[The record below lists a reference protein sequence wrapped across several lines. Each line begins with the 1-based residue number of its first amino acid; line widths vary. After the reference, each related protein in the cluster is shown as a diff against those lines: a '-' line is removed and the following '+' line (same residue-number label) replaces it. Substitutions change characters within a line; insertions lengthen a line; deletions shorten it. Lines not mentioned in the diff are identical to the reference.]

1 MIYTNSIEEAYY
13 VILMQCDDQVNEKL
27 VAY

>member
-1 MIYTNSIEEAYY
+1 MIYTNDIEEAYY
-13 VILMQCDDQVNEKL
+13 VILMQCNDQVNEKP